1 MNAIDISIII
11 FIDFN
16 DRHWQ
21 SFMQPA
27 LYTFAKF
34 KYENKWINLSFMHKC
49 TMTLGKFDILL
60 FRLKIVTDRTRH
72 RNRRTDRRAR
82 LIMRL
87 SA

>member
-34 KYENKWINLSFMHKC
+34 KYENK
-49 TMTLGKFDILL
+49 
-60 FRLKIVTDRTRH
+60 
-72 RNRRTDRRAR
+72 
-82 LIMRL
+82 
-87 SA
+87 